1 MELIDKQ
8 ELLKRLRNWRKEC
21 ASDAAEKGGEAVLLE
36 EGLADAI
43 ATVEDAPVVRDVAPV
58 RRVRRHVLCA
68 EDTCTCCELPWN
80 YYMVQNANDCGYFD
94 PMPDFAQTA
103 GQKWTWRPPMN
114 SKILQIIPAP
124 PNMWARWEP
133 EEGEEAEYSPVVCL
147 ALVEEDGATCVAP
160 MVAFGNGTIESPMD
174 FSNFGE
180 FEFRKIEEVAD
191 GT

>member
-1 MELIDKQ
+1 
-8 ELLKRLRNWRKEC
+8 
-21 ASDAAEKGGEAVLLE
+21 
-36 EGLADAI
+36 
-43 ATVEDAPVVRDVAPV
+43 
-58 RRVRRHVLCA
+58 
-68 EDTCTCCELPWN
+68 
-80 YYMVQNANDCGYFD
+80 
-94 PMPDFAQTA
+94 
-103 GQKWTWRPPMN
+103 MN

-160 MVAFGNGTIESPMD
+160 MVAFGDGTIERPTD